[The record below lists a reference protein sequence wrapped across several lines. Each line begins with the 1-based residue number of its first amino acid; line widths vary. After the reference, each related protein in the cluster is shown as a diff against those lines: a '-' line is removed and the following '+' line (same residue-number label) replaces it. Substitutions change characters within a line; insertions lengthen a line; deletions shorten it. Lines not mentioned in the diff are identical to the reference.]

1 MDFPHIFANGACWD
15 KNELVSFGGQKVKC
29 QGHTET
35 KCANNYFQRLFPD
48 VFVNKLDF
56 DFFLISDMFL
66 RHIFVTSAS
75 SDGDKSD
82 SGFKVPAGEGV
93 QG

>member
-15 KNELVSFGGQKVKC
+15 KNELVSFGDQKVKC

-56 DFFLISDMFL
+56 DFFFRYAYTFL
-66 RHIFVTSAS
+66 HQTFVTSAS
-75 SDGDKSD
+75 CDG
-82 SGFKVPAGEGV
+82 VI
-93 QG
+93 